1 MAGVAVEGLGER
13 LGEVRDRIARA
24 GGDWRSI
31 TIVAVTKGL
40 GYSAVEEAYGA
51 GLRDFGENYA
61 QALLGRTSAAHKRF
75 TTAARWHY
83 LGAVQRNKVRRLA
96 PHVSSWQG
104 VDRVAEGMEIARHA
118 PGAAVMV
125 QVNVTGAPQR
135 NGCDFEDVPALV
147 EGLRE
152 QDLDVRGLMCVAP
165 EHDPRPAFARLAMAA
180 EDAGVTELSMGM
192 SGDFEVAV
200 QEGSTMLRLG
210 SALFGPPP
218 APRTGDR
225 LDLQGGL

>member
-1 MAGVAVEGLGER
+1 MAGVAER
-13 LGEVRDRIARA
+13 LGEVRDRITRA

-31 TIVAVTKGL
+31 TVMAVTKGL
-40 GYSAVEEAYGA
+40 GHSAVEEACGA

-61 QALLGRTSAAHKRF
+61 QALLGRPTGMGKVS
-75 TTAARWHY
+75 TPPPRWHY

-96 PHVSSWQG
+96 SHVSSWQG

-118 PGAAVMV
+118 PGATVMV

-135 NGCDFEDVPALV
+135 NGCAFDEVPRLV
-147 EGLRE
+147 DGLRE
-152 QDLDVRGLMCVAP
+152 HDLDVRGLMCVGP
-165 EHDPRPAFARLAMAA
+165 RDDPRSAFARLAAA
-180 EDAGVTELSMGM
+180 AGDLGLAELSMGM

-210 SALFGPPP
+210 TALFGPRP
-218 APRTGDR
+218 ASGTGDR

>member
-1 MAGVAVEGLGER
+1 MEGVAER
-13 LGEVRDRIARA
+13 LGEIRDRITRA

-40 GYSAVEEAYGA
+40 GSDAVEEAYDA
-51 GLRDFGENYA
+51 GLRDFGENYTP
-61 QALLGRTSAAHKRF
+61 ALLGKRAWSGKSWF
-75 TTAARWHY
+75 TTPPRWHY

-96 PHVSSWQG
+96 PHVSLWQG

-135 NGCDFEDVPALV
+135 NGCTFAEVPALV

-152 QDLDVRGLMCVAP
+152 QDLDVRGLMCVGPQDNGCA
-165 EHDPRPAFARLAMAA
+165 AFARLAMAA
-180 EDAGVTELSMGM
+180 KDVGVAELSMGM
-192 SGDFEVAV
+192 SADFEVAV
-200 QEGSTMLRLG
+200 REGSTMLRLG
-210 SALFGPPP
+210 SALFGPRPER
-218 APRTGDR
+218 RTGDR
-225 LDLQGGL
+225 LDRQGGF